1 MSVEVDVRIMFG
13 IHFIL
18 PSFLFIYYCNLV
30 IYNGKRKKL
39 PIMATNNKPKLPNEV
54 YKEVILPRL
63 DEIRAWAIMGKSA
76 MEICKLLDIRVST
89 FYYMLNNPNNL
100 ALKDAWENLT
110 IVNDINVEKAL
121 YNRAVGF
128 TSVARKSQK
137 IKSERW
143 VNGKKVVDEK
153 MEYYDEET
161 YYPPDI
167 QAIKF
172 YLTNRSPTKWREN
185 QPEEMDV
192 NELLAKGDSVVAK
205 VREVALAESR
215 SPAINNIVVKK

>member
-1 MSVEVDVRIMFG
+1 MDVRIMFG

-89 FYYMLNNPNNL
+89 FYYMLNNVNNL

-143 VNGKKVVDEK
+143 VNGKKVIDEK
-153 MEYYDEET
+153 IEYYDEET

>member
-1 MSVEVDVRIMFG
+1 MDVRIMFG

-18 PSFLFIYYCNLV
+18 PSFLCIYYCNLV

-89 FYYMLNNPNNL
+89 FYYMLNNVNNL

-143 VNGKKVVDEK
+143 VNGKKVIDEK

>member
-100 ALKDAWENLT
+100 ALKDAWENLN

-143 VNGKKVVDEK
+143 VNGKKVIDEK
-153 MEYYDEET
+153 IEYYDEET

-172 YLTNRSPTKWREN
+172 YLTNRSPAKWREN

-192 NELLAKGDSVVAK
+192 NELLAKGDSIVAK

>member
-100 ALKDAWENLT
+100 ALKDAWENLN

-153 MEYYDEET
+153 IEYYDEET

-172 YLTNRSPTKWREN
+172 YLTNRSPAKWREN

-192 NELLAKGDSVVAK
+192 NELLAKGDSIVAK

>member
-1 MSVEVDVRIMFG
+1 MRKHYIIAVEL
-13 IHFIL
+13 L
-18 PSFLFIYYCNLV
+18 P
-30 IYNGKRKKL
+30 L
-39 PIMATNNKPKLPNEV
+39 PQ
-54 YKEVILPRL
+54 
-63 DEIRAWAIMGKSA
+63 KS
-76 MEICKLLDIRVST
+76 
-89 FYYMLNNPNNL
+89 
-100 ALKDAWENLT
+100 
-110 IVNDINVEKAL
+110 
-121 YNRAVGF
+121 
-128 TSVARKSQK
+128 K

-143 VNGKKVVDEK
+143 VNGKKVIDEK
-153 MEYYDEET
+153 IEYYDEET

>member
-89 FYYMLNNPNNL
+89 FYYMLNNVNNL

>member
-1 MSVEVDVRIMFG
+1 MDVRIMFG

-89 FYYMLNNPNNL
+89 FYYMLNNVNNL

>member
-1 MSVEVDVRIMFG
+1 MFG

-30 IYNGKRKKL
+30 IYNKKRKKL
-39 PIMATNNKPKLPNEV
+39 PIMPTNDKPKLPNDV

-89 FYYMLNNPNNL
+89 FYYMLNNVNNL

-128 TSVARKSQK
+128 TSVVRKSQK

-143 VNGKKVVDEK
+143 VNGKKVIDEK

>member
-89 FYYMLNNPNNL
+89 FYYMLNNVNNL

-143 VNGKKVVDEK
+143 VNGKKVIDEK
-153 MEYYDEET
+153 IEYYDEET

>member
-1 MSVEVDVRIMFG
+1 MFG

-30 IYNGKRKKL
+30 IYNKKRKNL
-39 PIMATNNKPKLPNEV
+39 PIMPTHNKPKLPNDV

-89 FYYMLNNPNNL
+89 FYYMLNNVNNL

-128 TSVARKSQK
+128 TSVVRKSQK

-143 VNGKKVVDEK
+143 VNGKKVIDEK

-215 SPAINNIVVKK
+215 SPAINNIIVKK

>member
-1 MSVEVDVRIMFG
+1 VSVEVDVRIMFG

-39 PIMATNNKPKLPNEV
+39 PIMATNNKPKLPNDV

-89 FYYMLNNPNNL
+89 FYYMLNNVNNL

-143 VNGKKVVDEK
+143 VNGKKVIDEK
-153 MEYYDEET
+153 IEYYDEET

>member
-1 MSVEVDVRIMFG
+1 MKGIIIGMF
-13 IHFIL
+13 
-18 PSFLFIYYCNLV
+18 FL
-30 IYNGKRKKL
+30 YNEKRKKL
-39 PIMATNNKPKLPNEV
+39 PIMATTDTPKLPNDV

-89 FYYMLNNPNNL
+89 FYYMLNNVNNL

-192 NELLAKGDSVVAK
+192 NELLAKGDSIVAK

>member
-1 MSVEVDVRIMFG
+1 MDVRIMFG

-30 IYNGKRKKL
+30 IYNKKRKNL
-39 PIMATNNKPKLPNEV
+39 PIMPTNDKPKLPNDV

-128 TSVARKSQK
+128 TSVVRKSQK

-143 VNGKKVVDEK
+143 VNGKKVIDEK

-172 YLTNRSPTKWREN
+172 YLTNRSPSKWREN

>member
-1 MSVEVDVRIMFG
+1 MDVRIMFG

-30 IYNGKRKKL
+30 IYNKKRKKL
-39 PIMATNNKPKLPNEV
+39 PIMATNNKPKLPNDV

-89 FYYMLNNPNNL
+89 FYYMLNNVNNL

-121 YNRAVGF
+121 YNRGRT
-128 TSVARKSQK
+128 TSVA
-137 IKSERW
+137 
-143 VNGKKVVDEK
+143 
-153 MEYYDEET
+153 
-161 YYPPDI
+161 
-167 QAIKF
+167 
-172 YLTNRSPTKWREN
+172 
-185 QPEEMDV
+185 
-192 NELLAKGDSVVAK
+192 AK
-205 VREVALAESR
+205 VK
-215 SPAINNIVVKK
+215 N

>member
-30 IYNGKRKKL
+30 IYNKKRKNL
-39 PIMATNNKPKLPNEV
+39 PIMPTNDKPKLPNDV

-128 TSVARKSQK
+128 TSVVRKSQK

-143 VNGKKVVDEK
+143 VNGKKVIDEK

-172 YLTNRSPTKWREN
+172 YLTNRSPSKWREN

>member
-30 IYNGKRKKL
+30 IYNKKRKKL
-39 PIMATNNKPKLPNEV
+39 PIMPTNDKPKLPNDV

-89 FYYMLNNPNNL
+89 FYYMLNNVNNL

-128 TSVARKSQK
+128 TSVVRKSQK

-143 VNGKKVVDEK
+143 VNGKKVIDEK

>member
-1 MSVEVDVRIMFG
+1 MYSELNTPIQRCV
-13 IHFIL
+13 
-18 PSFLFIYYCNLV
+18 FLFIYYCSLV
-30 IYNGKRKKL
+30 IYNKKRKKL
-39 PIMATNNKPKLPNEV
+39 PHMATTNKPKLPNDV
-54 YKEVILPRL
+54 YKEIILPRL

-76 MEICKLLDIRVST
+76 MEICKLLDIKVST

-100 ALKDAWENLT
+100 ALKDAWENLN

-153 MEYYDEET
+153 MEYYDEEI
-161 YYPPDI
+161 YYPPDV

-192 NELLAKGDSVVAK
+192 NELLAKGDSIVAK
-205 VREVALAESR
+205 VREVALSESR
-215 SPAINNIVVKK
+215 SPAVNNIVVKK